1 MPTPTPK
8 LFEICNVHDS
18 QVLFSVLSPN
28 GEDLMMGAG
37 DENLKFWRIWDL
49 RDVKGKKKTV
59 GKKEEGGATRG
70 ILEIR

>member
-8 LFEICNVHDS
+8 LFETCDVHDS

-28 GEDLMMGAG
+28 GEDLVMGAG
-37 DENLKFWRIWDL
+37 DENLKFWHIWDL

-70 ILEIR
+70 ILEI

>member
-1 MPTPTPK
+1 
-8 LFEICNVHDS
+8 
-18 QVLFSVLSPN
+18 
-28 GEDLMMGAG
+28 MGAG